1 MKWGLWTLAGLAS
14 LGVAVW
20 GAGQWR
26 WSVKTRTLID
36 RLDAA
41 RERAPAQRFDPDEL
55 RNLPEPVAR
64 YLRLVLPPGTPI
76 VRAVELTH
84 RGTFNMGQSAEQWR
98 PFTSRQYVI
107 TRRPGFVWDGRVDML
122 PGLRVLVH
130 DAYIAGE
137 GILEPA
143 IGGLFTLDKLIDR
156 GEVARGE
163 LMRYFAEAAWYPTA
177 LLPSQGT
184 HWEAIDD
191 SLARATMVDGSL
203 KLTMTFEFDSDGLIE
218 AVRSD
223 SRGRTLN
230 GAIVMTPWEARV
242 FDFQRRGGMLVPT
255 AGEVAW
261 LAPEGR
267 MPYWR
272 GSVTSIEY
280 QY

>member
-41 RERAPAQRFDPDEL
+41 REQAPAQRFDPDEL

-184 HWEAIDD
+184 QWEAIDD
-191 SLARATMVDGSL
+191 SRARATMVDGSL
-203 KLTMTFEFDSDGLIE
+203 KLTMTFEFGSDGLIE

-242 FDFQRRGGMLVPT
+242 FDYQRRGGMLVPT

>member
-41 RERAPAQRFDPDEL
+41 REQAPAQRFDPDEL

-84 RGTFNMGQSAEQWR
+84 LGTFNMGQSAEQWR

-203 KLTMTFEFDSDGLIE
+203 KLTMTFEFGSDGLIE

-242 FDFQRRGGMLVPT
+242 FDYQRRGGMLVPT

>member
-84 RGTFNMGQSAEQWR
+84 LGTFNMGQSAEQWR

-184 HWEAIDD
+184 QWEAIDD

-203 KLTMTFEFDSDGLIE
+203 KLTMTFEFGSDGLIE

-242 FDFQRRGGMLVPT
+242 FDYQRRGGMLVPT

>member
-41 RERAPAQRFDPDEL
+41 REQAPAQRFDPDEL

-203 KLTMTFEFDSDGLIE
+203 ELTMTFEFGSDGLIE

-242 FDFQRRGGMLVPT
+242 FDYQRRGGMLVPT

>member
-41 RERAPAQRFDPDEL
+41 REQAPAQRFDPDEL

-143 IGGLFTLDKLIDR
+143 IGGLFTLNKLIDR

-184 HWEAIDD
+184 QWEAIDD
-191 SLARATMVDGSL
+191 SRARATMVDGSL
-203 KLTMTFEFDSDGLIE
+203 KLTMTFEFGSDGLIE

-242 FDFQRRGGMLVPT
+242 FDYQRRGGMLVPT